1 MSDIRVKGFDD
12 ITFWREDSIGLI
24 VIRSSPEG
32 RIRKKTLEELMIAL
46 SSASIDSSIGS
57 IAITGQNDLFFK
69 DIVMNEAED
78 LPALLESLRALASLF
93 YSIDKPTFTILNGD
107 ATDLGYELAL
117 LTDIIISSP
126 KVTVGFSSEYNYKMA
141 GSLSSLRF
149 RSAELKE
156 SSEGVNCDYV
166 FKYDNLLGDAKNRIS
181 VLENPRLALSRR
193 NRLRFIKEAITEE
206 HLMLLAKSNISKDKN
221 ALNVLVG
228 KGE

>member
-46 SSASIDSSIGS
+46 SSASIDSSIGG

-166 FKYDNLLGDAKNRIS
+166 FKYDNLLGDAKNQIS